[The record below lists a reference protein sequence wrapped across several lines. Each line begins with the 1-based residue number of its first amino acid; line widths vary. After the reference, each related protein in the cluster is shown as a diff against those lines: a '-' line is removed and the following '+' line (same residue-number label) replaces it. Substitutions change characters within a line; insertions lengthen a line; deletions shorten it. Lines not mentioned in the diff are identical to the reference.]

1 MPSAS
6 PSQYIC
12 SLIEEMDH
20 NALQPPFLMD
30 ETTDTQSDCRRV
42 GYPQTTL
49 DIEEILCDYN
59 TESEVSR
66 QGNSYENTTGS
77 TASFHS
83 WNYSHQLP
91 QRNIDIANCG
101 VPNANTASAHTNYV
115 NSGYGPVLDSS
126 KQDRNCCI
134 NYQNKCFNYDRNPA
148 STSQPCSQYDQRLQ
162 TSDHNLEQECS
173 SWNGKSPENWNP
185 KQVLDWIF
193 DVAEKQQLDCS
204 LLHAENFRGVTGGDL
219 CKMGIDEF
227 LQLEPNFGGL
237 FYDLFRKLHDGM
249 GYKPRMDT
257 STPMTDG
264 TDDSCSS
271 PLSLSSSPPHFQMEN
286 VSRSYDNLQDYQA
299 CNDLGKLERP
309 ENMFYHQQH
318 PPQHHQQP
326 YPCPRLPLPH
336 HMQARHSFPGATPP
350 VCNMNERQCMY
361 QPYCPS
367 TQGVNPCNIPCE
379 LTSTPIPRRRP
390 GRPRIKSLP
399 TDEEAQKEKKAKN
412 QHLWEFIY
420 EILMNPLYNPQYL
433 RWENHR
439 EGVFRFVQS
448 EAVAQLWGSLKNNEN
463 MTYEK
468 LSRAMRHYYKRGIL
482 ERVEGRRLV
491 YKFTSLAMERV
502 REKKLPV

>member
-20 NALQPPFLMD
+20 TVLQPPFLMD
-30 ETTDTQSDCRRV
+30 ESTDTQSDCRRS
-42 GYPQTTL
+42 GYPQNAL

-59 TESEVSR
+59 TESELSR
-66 QGNSYENTTGS
+66 QGNCYENSTGS
-77 TASFHS
+77 TSNFHS
-83 WNYSHQLP
+83 WNYSQLP
-91 QRNIDIANCG
+91 QRNINITNCAPNVNVTSTHANYG
-101 VPNANTASAHTNYV
+101 

-126 KQDRNCCI
+126 KQDTNCCL
-134 NYQNKCFNYDRNPA
+134 NYQNKCFHFDRNPA
-148 STSQPCSQYDQRLQ
+148 SASQLCSHYDQRLQ
-162 TSDHNLEQECS
+162 TSDHKIEQECS
-173 SWNGKSPENWNP
+173 SWKGKSPESWNA

-204 LLHAENFRGVTGGDL
+204 LLHAENFRGVSGGDL

-271 PLSLSSSPPHFQMEN
+271 PLSLSSSPPHFQMESG
-286 VSRSYDNLQDYQA
+286 SRSYDNLQDYQP
-299 CNDLGKLERP
+299 CNDLGKLERQ
-309 ENMFYHQQH
+309 ESMFYEHQQQHQQH
-318 PPQHHQQP
+318 QQQQP
-326 YPCPRLPLPH
+326 YTCPRLPLPH

-350 VCNMNERQCMY
+350 MCNMNERQCMY
-361 QPYCPS
+361 QPYCPT
-367 TQGVNPCNIPCE
+367 TQGVNQCTMPCE